1 MRALLLSLLLLVVP
15 AGAAAQPVPELVSRG
30 FAAYETG
37 GYSAALDAWLA
48 GWSPDDVAPVKAG
61 FEPVFQQMEEQA
73 GRYVGPELLGTAG
86 WGEHARRVYAL
97 VLYEERPLFARFD
110 LYQVDGQWRVL
121 NITLNTDPERVF
133 PPGLLVPP
141 GFGTRTGG

>member
-1 MRALLLSLLLLVVP
+1 MRALLLTILLLTVP
-15 AGAAAQPVPELVSRG
+15 AAAGAQPVPELLSRG

-37 GYSAALDAWLA
+37 GYAAALDAWLV
-48 GWSPDDVAPVKAG
+48 GWGPDDVAPIRAG
-61 FEPVFQQMEEQA
+61 FEPLFQQVEAEA
-73 GRYVGPELLGTAG
+73 GHYMGSEFLGTVG

-110 LYQVDGQWRVL
+110 LYQADGVWRVL
-121 NITLNTDPERVF
+121 NLTLNTDPERVF

>member
-1 MRALLLSLLLLVVP
+1 MRTLLLAILLLALPV
-15 AGAAAQPVPELVSRG
+15 AASAQPVPELVSRG

-48 GWSPDDVAPVKAG
+48 GWGPDDVAPAKAG
-61 FEPVFQQMEEQA
+61 FTPVFQQMESQA
-73 GRYVGPELLGTAG
+73 GHYVGSELLGTVG

-121 NITLNTDPERVF
+121 NMTLNTDPERVL
-133 PPGLLVPP
+133 PPGLLIPP
-141 GFGTRTGG
+141 GFAAPAGG